1 MPTKTLA
8 FLSMDDLSGY
18 VFDDDLAIP
27 HLNALG
33 WTVETISWESQS
45 TDWSQYDAVIIRT
58 TWNYQQN
65 LPAFLDKLS
74 LISSQTRLLN
84 PLDTVRWNADKSY
97 LRELIAKGATPIPT
111 LWGSNISSESEIEAM
126 FAQLGTTEIVI
137 KPTVSA
143 NAEATFRLSLNS
155 PLIPEAVAAFS
166 NREFL
171 AQPFLNQVT
180 EEGEYSLFYFNGA
193 FSHAILKTPKSG
205 DFRVQEEHGGIIQA
219 VTPTQKLLSEG
230 AKIIEVIGHDLL
242 YARVDFVQIEP
253 GIYAVMEVELIE
265 PALYLRM
272 DPSAPEQFSL
282 AIHNRLCKTS

>member
-1 MPTKTLA
+1 MPTKTIA

-27 HLNALG
+27 HLVALG
-33 WTVETISWESQS
+33 WTVETVSWESQLA
-45 TDWSQYDAVIIRT
+45 DWSRFDAVIIRT

-84 PLDTVRWNADKSY
+84 PLGTVKWNADKSY
-97 LRELIAKGATPIPT
+97 LRELTANGATPIPT
-111 LWGSNISSESEIEAM
+111 LWGSNISAVSEIEAM
-126 FAQLGTTEIVI
+126 FAQLGTAEIVI

-143 NAEATFRLSLNS
+143 NAEATYRLSLNS
-155 PLIPEAVAAFS
+155 LLIPEAVAAFVS
-166 NREFL
+166 REFL

-180 EEGEYSLFYFNGA
+180 EEGEYSLFYFNGD
-193 FSHAILKTPKSG
+193 FNHAILKTPKSG